1 MSASENAVVGKTSWL
16 DPMGRRRECVVDGC
30 NLRSEKCCK
39 HLPRFLGHSRTMN
52 CIDDDQEFVG
62 GAVAADGEN
71 VGAEFPSH
79 GKSLDTMG

>member
-1 MSASENAVVGKTSWL
+1 M
-16 DPMGRRRECVVDGC
+16 DDG

-52 CIDDDQEFVG
+52 CIDDQEVVG